1 MGELSLCF
9 EFAKFKS
16 VLFLRK
22 PITKSFDI
30 GAYTTELINDLLPKD
45 YNKSLRPH
53 YGEKPL
59 QVNVSLL
66 ITDISGISETTMVR

>member
-1 MGELSLCF
+1 MSYLSALSLPSLILF
-9 EFAKFKS
+9 F
-16 VLFLRK
+16 FLRK